1 MTADPAAFSASI
13 AAAVSLAPYAALL
26 ALIYVYLAIRAI
38 GARRRAKLALGV
50 GDDPALQ
57 RAVRVHGNFAEYAP
71 FGLLL
76 ILLVGLAGWGA
87 WAVHLLGALLLAGR
101 VVHAYGMSQAKENFR
116 YRIVGMMTTFGVL
129 VGSALLLLVAAV
141 FNVSPS

>member
-1 MTADPAAFSASI
+1 MTMVPAAA
-13 AAAVSLAPYAALL
+13 SLAPYAALL
-26 ALIYVYLAIRAI
+26 ALIYVYLAVRVV
-38 GARRRAKLALGV
+38 GARRRAKVGLGT

-76 ILLVGLAGWGA
+76 ILLVGLNGWGA

-101 VVHAYGMSQAKENFR
+101 IVHAYGMSQEKENLR

-129 VGSALLLLVAAV
+129 AGAAFLLLVTVV
-141 FNVSPS
+141 FGATPS

>member
-1 MTADPAAFSASI
+1 MI
-13 AAAVSLAPYAALL
+13 ALPAAVSLAPYAALL

-38 GARRRAKLALGV
+38 GARRRAKLALGTG
-50 GDDPALQ
+50 GDAALQ

-101 VVHAYGMSQAKENFR
+101 AVHAYGVSQEQENFR

-129 VGSALLLLVAAV
+129 VGSALLLLVAAA
-141 FNVSPS
+141 FNVGPS

>member
-1 MTADPAAFSASI
+1 MTADLAAFSAGL

-26 ALIYVYLAIRAI
+26 ALIYVYLAIRVV
-38 GARRRAKLALGV
+38 GARRRAKVGLGTG
-50 GDDPALQ
+50 GDAALQ

-101 VVHAYGMSQAKENFR
+101 VVHAYGVSQERENFR
-116 YRIVGMMTTFGVL
+116 YRIAGMMTTFGVL
-129 VGSALLLLVAAV
+129 VGSALLLLVAAA

>member
-1 MTADPAAFSASI
+1 MTMVPAAA
-13 AAAVSLAPYAALL
+13 SLAPYAALL
-26 ALIYVYLAIRAI
+26 ALIYVYLAVRVV
-38 GARRRAKLALGV
+38 GARRRAKVGLGT

-76 ILLVGLAGWGA
+76 ILLVGLNGWGA

-101 VVHAYGMSQAKENFR
+101 IVHAYGMSQEKENLR

-129 VGSALLLLVAAV
+129 AGAAFLLLVTVVLGAT
-141 FNVSPS
+141 PS